1 MSMVQTAQVL
11 QCDTSMKSQASYWL
25 VLTNPNWDYFLFCF

>member
-25 VLTNPNWDYFLFCF
+25 VLKNPNWDYFLFCF